1 MKHAQVKKSITNIK
15 NPSIIKTYINLT
27 LIQKQ
32 TKKDQEN
39 ITKLR
44 FISEVA

>member
-1 MKHAQVKKSITNIK
+1 MCKLKRASLIK

-32 TKKDQEN
+32 TKKDREN